1 MIDAFSSKGRK
12 SCPARLTELS
22 DDEARSSSLLTSR
35 LLTSPVVTTPLDMSS
50 STSNATASQ
59 SPLIS
64 IPQKTT
70 TEADLATP
78 VRSLISA
85 SYGED
90 PKKWIDQTNGLNR
103 ARQDAVRGAG
113 TGEGKGKGDAVGAFV

>member
-1 MIDAFSSKGRK
+1 
-12 SCPARLTELS
+12 
-22 DDEARSSSLLTSR
+22 
-35 LLTSPVVTTPLDMSS
+35 MSG
-50 STSNATASQ
+50 STSSATSSQ
-59 SPLIS
+59 SPLIC

-70 TEADLATP
+70 TEVDLATP

-90 PKKWIDQTNGLNR
+90 PKKWMDQTNGLNR

-113 TGEGKGKGDAVGAFV
+113 TGDGKGKGDAVGEYQGGQDRECAGWKVGCEEVTLARIDQARL